1 MPLCILAFK
10 NQKLYNDTSM
20 PDHRRIAYFGNDRV
34 GACDLRITPEL
45 SDPAVH
51 QHKSKDV

>member
-10 NQKLYNDTSM
+10 NWKLYNDTSM

-34 GACDLRITPEL
+34 GACDLSITPGL
-45 SDPAVH
+45 SDTAVH